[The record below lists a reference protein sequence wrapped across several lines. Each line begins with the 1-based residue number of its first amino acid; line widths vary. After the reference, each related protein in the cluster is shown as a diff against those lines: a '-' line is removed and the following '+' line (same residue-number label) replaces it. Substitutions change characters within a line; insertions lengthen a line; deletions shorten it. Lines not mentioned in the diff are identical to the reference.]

1 MFCRFIT
8 SVHSKMEIPHWFN
21 RETILISLVRI
32 NTNLI
37 SNIPINPTQI
47 KPCPSTNEALINKF
61 SHSDN
66 MSAVNVLLP
75 CELPSWKSIQNR
87 LWAIQSG
94 KNIFKDRKYVKI
106 LAEIREI
113 SDFTFAN
120 DKKALKSFE
129 ELIHVVEKR
138 FNDADRQRF
147 FGQTLPY
154 MARKKKNGGVN
165 GCTESGGLCF
175 SLSKTNETTS
185 LDRRFVASLVA
196 NAFFS
201 TFPKREKFLGLMVS
215 NFRFENLFPNIR
227 RSLTDGLRFKNLL
240 NYFSILEAEDAYG
253 FIHFTRQYETAPLST
268 EKILSSHS
276 VPLCSVFITDSEE
289 IFNLSTNSEVVV
301 RDEKLCLKS
310 SSVLQHPEALA
321 ALCFLD
327 KIAPG
332 ESLKISGLLSTS
344 SNNDQEDVR
353 DSWDNCRIRL
363 LDTGEDISKN
373 PENLLK
379 ELKRYTY
386 CLKED
391 EEETD
396 IRKIRSESSVRTIDF
411 SSKSSLIDELLAFD
425 ENRSTFSERLKAALE
440 RGNTPDSLANGTRN
454 RQTKDVISQS
464 TPSSKED
471 SDGFFHDEQDS
482 IDDDFMSDY
491 SFEYLGEKFDV
502 DADYEGIC
510 RNLFNEHVSNNRD
523 ERKALLQSLRKSSR
537 RRALT
542 PRRFKRTNSFI
553 LDENILSR
561 PSIHLPPDQSQQKN
575 TSEYAKPIWII
586 NPPGSVD
593 PNRFLIQW
601 MSVSLAQVPLV
612 IYQVSEDCESLKTIE
627 KICGVIEN
635 RGWGTKELMES
646 LHSYFSDYSLDIF
659 QYIDL
664 LTEK

>member
-1 MFCRFIT
+1 
-8 SVHSKMEIPHWFN
+8 
-21 RETILISLVRI
+21 
-32 NTNLI
+32 
-37 SNIPINPTQI
+37 
-47 KPCPSTNEALINKF
+47 
-61 SHSDN
+61 

-154 MARKKKNGGVN
+154 MARYALSLKELAPRKKRKKKNGGVN

-425 ENRSTFSERLKAALE
+425 ENRCGKKSEVNKSKIKRNKKTTQRATFSERLKAALE

-537 RRALT
+537 RRALSDSYENDVLKLET
-542 PRRFKRTNSFI
+542 EATLDFIKAPRRFKRTNSFI

-646 LHSYFSDYSLDIF
+646 LHSYFS
-659 QYIDL
+659 
-664 LTEK
+664 